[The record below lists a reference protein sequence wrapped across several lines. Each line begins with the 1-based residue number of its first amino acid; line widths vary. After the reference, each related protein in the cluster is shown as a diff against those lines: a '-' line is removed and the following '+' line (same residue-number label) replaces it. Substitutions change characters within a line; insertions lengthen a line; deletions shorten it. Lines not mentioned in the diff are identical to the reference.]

1 MLGKPPSSPTEIAPS
16 TLMPSLAQ
24 AVVSPDGQNP
34 IDLQIK
40 LRGNILHVLCQ
51 SARSLSSDRILLS
64 LVKALLE
71 PELKTRLAQDFPQIY
86 QFFVYSRVAGER
98 QPEWTAPLY
107 LDRLERHLAQLVLKH
122 PDDEEAVALL
132 HQLLGDSAAVAPPS
146 ATTDLPEEISSAIV
160 VSNLSLARKG
170 KPDAI
175 ARYLSELLS
184 SLDVGVWVSVRAFP
198 GQHNR
203 LPTAVTAVTA
213 DPKPGST
220 RSRLWILCEAAYS
233 PDPLQ
238 IAEPTAQRLRELNL
252 TQYRDAALVIQVKGE
267 SDPDWTLR
275 VDLTPP
281 EEMLREWSRWGD
293 VPALERLLTYVLRDQ
308 GITVA
313 AETKDTTLHLV
324 CTAPATTEESLSQH
338 QVMDVLGPLL
348 ESIAPQG
355 LHRAMVF
362 GQRVAGQ
369 EATAEAEA
377 APDWVTCLDLPGAEH
392 DALGVTAEA
401 LAQQGDLPALAFVL
415 TRLLNPNLDAQLAT
429 GGQRVQLLLKQ
440 NLLHV
445 MVDGPVC
452 PQRRQVAPAIDQ
464 RLGQL
469 KIPDLS
475 GLRIYGR
482 RAGEQQPSWSFG
494 SDFAERDR
502 IVPEATPEFAAS
514 EVHLGDLINDSP
526 EAAEALADD
535 DEDFSIGQLWRQ
547 TGQWL
552 GHTSRK
558 LLLSTQLFAP
568 VAMEA
573 DLPASVPTQISAGGG
588 RIALVWGFVGL
599 LLLVQADWILGEL
612 VRPRETPAESEPE
625 AVEQPPPPQ
634 APERLT
640 DLPEWAD
647 LDFGRPEGV
656 DPDDF
661 VASPRE
667 EAPVEDIPSFVGD
680 PAEERPLVRGADL
693 LADSPYPSFTSQQ
706 MDEKLALYHQR
717 FQVEGPPDVLVV
729 GSSRALRGVDPAAL
743 SQALGA
749 LGYDDVTVF
758 NFGVNGATAQ
768 VVELILRSVLRPDQ
782 LPKLVLWAD
791 GARAFNSGRV
801 DVTYNAIA
809 VSEGFQAL
817 QAGELNP
824 EIAGDLPQ
832 VPDELAQDS
841 TASGTLTRSYQAVD
855 DWLNDQI
862 AQWSA
867 IHRDRNLLKD
877 GLSGLFRG
885 QSRNYR
891 PGHLAEGEDPL
902 MANTDLMD
910 VDGFLSLS
918 VRFNPAT
925 YYQNHARVPGAYDG
939 DYEDFQLGGHQAEA
953 LERLLGFTESQ
964 DIPVVFVN
972 TPLTDEYFDAYRSAA
987 ETDFLEF
994 MVRFSARYEG
1004 FIFRDLGQQWIQE
1017 YDYFSD
1023 PSHLNRYG
1031 ALRVSNR
1038 VAQDPLIPWP
1048 VATQGADATG
1058 EGNP

>member
-1 MLGKPPSSPTEIAPS
+1 MLGKPPTSPTEIAPS
-16 TLMPSLAQ
+16 SLMPWLAQ

-107 LDRLERHLAQLVLKH
+107 LDRLERHLAQLVLRH

-132 HQLLGDSAAVAPPS
+132 HQLIGDATGVAPSAAPA
-146 ATTDLPEEISSAIV
+146 DLPEEISSAIV

-170 KPDAI
+170 KPEAI

-198 GQHNR
+198 GQHN
-203 LPTAVTAVTA
+203 LPPTAVTV
-213 DPKPGST
+213 DPKTSAS
-220 RSRLWILCEAAYS
+220 RSRLWILCEATYS

-252 TQYRDAALVIQVKGE
+252 SQYRDAAIVIQVRGE
-267 SDPDWTLR
+267 TVPDWTLR

-281 EEMLREWSRWGD
+281 VEMLREWSRWGD
-293 VPALERLLTYVLRDQ
+293 VPALERLFTHALKDQ

-313 AETKDTTLHLV
+313 AEAKDTTLHLV
-324 CTAPATTEESLSQH
+324 CTVPISADEAPDEVLNQD
-338 QVMDVLGPLL
+338 QVMAVLGPLL
-348 ESIAPQG
+348 ESISPQG

-362 GQRVAGQ
+362 GQSLSGHRV
-369 EATAEAEA
+369 TAEADS
-377 APDWVTCLDLPGAEH
+377 APDWVACLDLPGAEH
-392 DALGVTAEA
+392 DALGVTTES

-440 NLLHV
+440 NVLHV

-464 RLGQL
+464 RLGEL
-469 KIPDLS
+469 KISHLS

-482 RAGEQQPSWSFG
+482 RAGEQQPSWSVG
-494 SDFAERDR
+494 SDFAQRDR
-502 IVPEATPEFAAS
+502 IVPAATPEFAAS

-526 EAAEALADD
+526 EGAAALAED
-535 DEDFSIGQLWRQ
+535 DEFSLGQLWRQ
-547 TGQWL
+547 TGQWV
-552 GHTSRK
+552 GQRSRK
-558 LLLSTQLFAP
+558 LLLATQLFAP
-568 VAMEA
+568 VAMES
-573 DLPASVPTQISAGGG
+573 DLPAPVPTQISAGGG
-588 RIALVWGFVGL
+588 RVALVWSIVGL
-599 LLLVQADWILGEL
+599 LLLAQVDWILGEL
-612 VRPRETPAESEPE
+612 VRPRETEAAETE
-625 AVEQPPPPQ
+625 AVEQPPTSP

-656 DPDDF
+656 DPDGF
-661 VASPRE
+661 VPLPESASALD
-667 EAPVEDIPSFVGD
+667 EAPSFVGE
-680 PAEERPLVRGADL
+680 PAEARPLIRSADL

-717 FQVEGPPDVLVV
+717 FQGEGPPDVLIV
-729 GSSRALRGVDPAAL
+729 GSSRALRGIDPAAL
-743 SQALGA
+743 SQALDA
-749 LGYDDVTVF
+749 LGYQDVTVF
-758 NFGVNGATAQ
+758 NFGINGATAQ
-768 VVELILRSVLRPDQ
+768 VVELILRSVLRPEQ
-782 LPKLVLWAD
+782 LPRLILWAD

-817 QAGELNP
+817 QSGELNP
-824 EIAGDLPQ
+824 DLTGDLPQ
-832 VPDELAQDS
+832 VPDDLAGQGA
-841 TASGTLTRSYQAVD
+841 TSGTLTRSYQAVD
-855 DWLNDQI
+855 DWLNEQI

-867 IHRDRNLLKD
+867 IHSDRNFLKE
-877 GLSGLFRG
+877 GLSRLFGGRFG
-885 QSRNYR
+885 TYR
-891 PGHLAEGEDPL
+891 PGQLADEEDPL
-902 MANTDLMD
+902 MANTDLID
-910 VDGFLSLS
+910 IDGFLSLS

-925 YYQNHARVPGAYDG
+925 YYQNHARVPGAYDS
-939 DYEDFQLGGHQAEA
+939 DYEDFQLQGHQAEA
-953 LERLLGFTESQ
+953 LERLLGFTAAQE
-964 DIPVVFVN
+964 IPVVFVN

-994 MVRFSARYEG
+994 MVRFAARHEG
-1004 FIFRDLGQQWIQE
+1004 FIFRDLGQQWMQQ

-1038 VAQDPLIPWP
+1038 IAQDPLIPWP
-1048 VATQGADATG
+1048 LATSGSDSTR